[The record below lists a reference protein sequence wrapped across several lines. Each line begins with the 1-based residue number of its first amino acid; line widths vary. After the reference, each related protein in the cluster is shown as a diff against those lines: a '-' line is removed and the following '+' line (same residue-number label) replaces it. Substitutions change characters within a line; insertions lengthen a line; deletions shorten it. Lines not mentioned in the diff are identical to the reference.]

1 MLTLF
6 IHYKD
11 GDFQPVGH
19 VKSLKIKENYIEIKQ
34 DLERPRRIYK
44 QLLTRIWIKSGKSSQ
59 YLSFSDGNNE
69 LTPEE
74 MNYIKND
81 VSAVKSCKRLIERG

>member
-44 QLLTRIWIKSGKSSQ
+44 QLLNAIRIKSGN
-59 YLSFSDGNNE
+59 SFSV
-69 LTPEE
+69 LTF
-74 MNYIKND
+74 
-81 VSAVKSCKRLIERG
+81 